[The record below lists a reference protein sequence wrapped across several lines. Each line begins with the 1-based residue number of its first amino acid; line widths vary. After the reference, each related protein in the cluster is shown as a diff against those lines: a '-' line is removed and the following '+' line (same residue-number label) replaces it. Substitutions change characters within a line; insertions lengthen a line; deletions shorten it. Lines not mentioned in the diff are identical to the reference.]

1 MSYTVTLRETDKKKV
16 YVDPRIREGIYLYPG
31 EIKKLKLLEGSML
44 EEDEFERIRLQYALP
59 RAKHRAIAIL
69 AKRDKTEKELR
80 DKLQQSLTD
89 TKTLE
94 ETISYVRTCG
104 YVDDVQ
110 YARDYIYFKKGRK
123 SFLQIKM
130 ELQKKGISSQVLE
143 TVFEEEGG
151 QEMEDILMQVKK
163 YMRRFPQLDYASRQK
178 IYAHFARKGYN
189 SELIREAMTKAGEL
203 LEEDS
208 DTENFFH

>member
-16 YVDPRIREGIYLYPG
+16 YVDPGIREGIYLYPG

-80 DKLQQSLTD
+80 DKLQQSLID

-104 YVDDVQ
+104 YVDDLQ

-151 QEMEDILMQVKK
+151 QEMEDILMQI
-163 YMRRFPQLDYASRQK
+163 DYASRQK

-203 LEEDS
+203 LEEES
-208 DTENFFH
+208 DTENFFY

>member
-16 YVDPRIREGIYLYPG
+16 YVDPGIREGIYLYPG

-80 DKLQQSLTD
+80 DKLQQSLID

-104 YVDDVQ
+104 YVDDLQ
-110 YARDYIYFKKGRK
+110 YARDYIYLKKEEKVFYRLRWSFK
-123 SFLQIKM
+123 
-130 ELQKKGISSQVLE
+130 
-143 TVFEEEGG
+143 
-151 QEMEDILMQVKK
+151 
-163 YMRRFPQLDYASRQK
+163 RR
-178 IYAHFARKGYN
+178 
-189 SELIREAMTKAGEL
+189 E
-203 LEEDS
+203 
-208 DTENFFH
+208 FHRRC

>member
-16 YVDPRIREGIYLYPG
+16 YVDPGIREGIYLYPG

-94 ETISYVRTCG
+94 ETILMSEPAGMWTMFSMPETIFILKKEEKVFYRL
-104 YVDDVQ
+104 
-110 YARDYIYFKKGRK
+110 RWSFK
-123 SFLQIKM
+123 
-130 ELQKKGISSQVLE
+130 
-143 TVFEEEGG
+143 
-151 QEMEDILMQVKK
+151 
-163 YMRRFPQLDYASRQK
+163 RR
-178 IYAHFARKGYN
+178 
-189 SELIREAMTKAGEL
+189 E
-203 LEEDS
+203 
-208 DTENFFH
+208 FHHRC

>member
-16 YVDPRIREGIYLYPG
+16 YVDPGIREGIYLYPG

-80 DKLQQSLTD
+80 DKLQQSLID

-104 YVDDVQ
+104 YVDDLQ
-110 YARDYIYFKKGRK
+110 YARDYIYFKKEEKVFYRLRW
-123 SFLQIKM
+123 SFK
-130 ELQKKGISSQVLE
+130 
-143 TVFEEEGG
+143 
-151 QEMEDILMQVKK
+151 
-163 YMRRFPQLDYASRQK
+163 RR
-178 IYAHFARKGYN
+178 
-189 SELIREAMTKAGEL
+189 E
-203 LEEDS
+203 
-208 DTENFFH
+208 FHRRC

>member
-69 AKRDKTEKELR
+69 AKRDKTEQELR
-80 DKLQQSLTD
+80 EKLLQSLTD
-89 TKTLE
+89 TQSLE
-94 ETISYVRTCG
+94 EAISYMKACG
-104 YVDDVQ
+104 YVDDTQ
-110 YARDYIYFKKGRK
+110 YARDYLYFKKGRK

-130 ELQKKGISSQVLE
+130 ELQKKGIPAEVLE
-143 TVFEEEGG
+143 TVFEEEGS
-151 QEMEDILMQVKK
+151 QQMEDILEQVRK
-163 YMRRFPQLDYASRQK
+163 YMRKFPELDFPARQNV
-178 IYAHFARKGYN
+178 YAHFARKG
-189 SELIREAMTKAGEL
+189 
-203 LEEDS
+203 
-208 DTENFFH
+208 

>member
-16 YVDPRIREGIYLYPG
+16 YVDPGIREGIYLYPG

-80 DKLQQSLTD
+80 DKLQQSLID

-104 YVDDVQ
+104 YVDDLQ

-151 QEMEDILMQVKK
+151 QEMEDILMQIKK
-163 YMRRFPQLDYASRQK
+163 YMRRFLR
-178 IYAHFARKGYN
+178 I
-189 SELIREAMTKAGEL
+189 
-203 LEEDS
+203 
-208 DTENFFH
+208 

>member
-16 YVDPRIREGIYLYPG
+16 YVDPGIREGIYLYPG

-110 YARDYIYFKKGRK
+110 YARDYIYFKKG
-123 SFLQIKM
+123 
-130 ELQKKGISSQVLE
+130 ISSQVLE

-203 LEEDS
+203 LEES
-208 DTENFFH
+208 DTENFFY

>member
-1 MSYTVTLRETDKKKV
+1 M
-16 YVDPRIREGIYLYPG
+16 PC
-31 EIKKLKLLEGSML
+31 
-44 EEDEFERIRLQYALP
+44 
-59 RAKHRAIAIL
+59 
-69 AKRDKTEKELR
+69 
-80 DKLQQSLTD
+80 
-89 TKTLE
+89 
-94 ETISYVRTCG
+94 TCG
-104 YVDDVQ
+104 IVSQKQKSVKLELINV
-110 YARDYIYFKKGRK
+110 YAIKDYIYFKKGRK

-178 IYAHFARKGYN
+178 IYAHFERKGYN

-203 LEEDS
+203 LEES